1 MEEVPTIESTSS
13 GECTI
18 SKQLVNPLN
27 LHAQEEASSLTKK
40 YNQQDS
46 ALVKNSNRS
55 YSFALEHR
63 EKISVE
69 KKLSGESTV
78 QNRVRRDRSMIIIA
92 DKFVDADG
100 KKTNTVVMVS
110 STL

>member
-1 MEEVPTIESTSS
+1 MPTIESTSS
-13 GECTI
+13 GECTV

-27 LHAQEEASSLTKK
+27 LQPQEEASSLRQKS
-40 YNQQDS
+40 YQQDAS
-46 ALVKNSNRS
+46 LVKNSNRS
-55 YSFALEHR
+55 YSFALENR
-63 EKISVE
+63 DKIYAD
-69 KKLSGESTV
+69 KKISGESTA

-110 STL
+110 FK